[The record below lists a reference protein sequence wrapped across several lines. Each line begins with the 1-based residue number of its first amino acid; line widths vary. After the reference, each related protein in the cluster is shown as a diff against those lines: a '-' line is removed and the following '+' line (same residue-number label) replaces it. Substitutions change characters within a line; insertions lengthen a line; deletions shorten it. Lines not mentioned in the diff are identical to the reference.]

1 MIYIRISRSSNCYD
15 DSFAC
20 LLDSVLVTDCPRV
33 ARDRPVYYILMPLIL
48 SKEHNHFVFGLPDE
62 PGRLVNT
69 TREGGMATVA
79 KITV

>member
-1 MIYIRISRSSNCYD
+1 
-15 DSFAC
+15 
-20 LLDSVLVTDCPRV
+20 
-33 ARDRPVYYILMPLIL
+33 MPLIL